1 MRLKSQAGSRIKR
14 WCSLLAFYTIHMS
27 LIKWQPLLDV
37 FDEADDFLGNL
48 PRQFINR
55 SFAPAI
61 NISQTANEVIIETPL
76 PGVDPSKVDIT
87 IENDVLTISGKD
99 EKKSEIEE
107 KNYTR
112 KEWTSQS
119 FYRSVAL
126 PVPVLSDNADAQY
139 NNGVLKIVIPKKPEA
154 KAKKVEVKVR

>member
-1 MRLKSQAGSRIKR
+1 
-14 WCSLLAFYTIHMS
+14 MS

-48 PRQFINR
+48 PRQFVSR
-55 SFAPAI
+55 FFAPAI
-61 NISQTANEVIIETPL
+61 NISQTANEVIVETPL
-76 PGVDPSKVDIT
+76 PGIDPAKVDIT

-99 EKKSEIEE
+99 EKKSEVEE

-112 KEWTSQS
+112 KEWTGQS
-119 FYRSVAL
+119 FFRSVAL
-126 PVPVLSDNADAQY
+126 PVSVQSDDANAQY

-154 KAKKVEVKVR
+154 KAKKVSVKVK

>member
-1 MRLKSQAGSRIKR
+1 
-14 WCSLLAFYTIHMS
+14 MS

-48 PRQFINR
+48 PRQLISK

-61 NISQTANEVIIETPL
+61 NISQTANDVIVETPL
-76 PGVDPSKVDIT
+76 PGIDPDKVDIT

-126 PVPVLSDNADAQY
+126 PVSVLSDNADAQY

-154 KAKKVEVKVR
+154 KAKKVSVKVK

>member
-1 MRLKSQAGSRIKR
+1 
-14 WCSLLAFYTIHMS
+14 MS

-139 NNGVLKIVIPKKPEA
+139 NNGVLKIVIP
-154 KAKKVEVKVR
+154 

>member
-1 MRLKSQAGSRIKR
+1 
-14 WCSLLAFYTIHMS
+14 MS
-27 LIKWQPLLDV
+27 LIKWQSLLDV

-48 PRQFINR
+48 PRQFISK

-61 NISQTANEVIIETPL
+61 NISQTANDVIVETPL
-76 PGVDPSKVDIT
+76 PGIDVNKVEIT
-87 IENDVLTISGKD
+87 IENDVLTISGKE
-99 EKKSEIEE
+99 EKKTEVEE

-126 PVPVLSDNADAQY
+126 PVPVLSDDADAQY
-139 NNGVLKIVIPKKPEA
+139 NDGVLKIVIPKKPEA
-154 KAKKVEVKVR
+154 KAKKVTVKVNP